1 MKNKSNVINLGCRL
15 NSYESR
21 IIENILNKNKISNTT
36 VINTCAV
43 TNQAVQKS
51 RLEIRKAKKK
61 NPNNSIIVTGCASH
75 IEPFFFKKM
84 PEVERVIDNKV
95 KTQEVYYKKNFNNLI
110 SEVDTRLQQFP
121 KDVDAF
127 STKTRALLQIQ
138 QGCDHRC
145 TFCIIPFGRGNS
157 ISLPLGEIVK
167 RTEDII
173 NYGYSEIVITGV
185 DITSYG
191 HDLPGKPP
199 LGQILKRLLKIVPKI
214 TRLRLSSIDPAEI
227 DEDLL
232 DLIIN
237 EPKLMPHIHF
247 SVQSGNNL
255 ILKRMK
261 RRHTREDIINICKY
275 IKIRRHEMTF
285 GADFIVGFPTETEE
299 FFMESIDCI
308 EKCQF
313 SNLHIFPFSPK
324 KGTPASKMPQI
335 KKILKTQRA
344 SLMKSVGYK
353 IKENLIKKKI
363 SSVVKILFECEKLSY
378 TNDYFKV
385 RVEGIPRSK
394 NKFLR
399 GQLVD
404 VKLENYS
411 DDVIFGKI
419 L

>member
-1 MKNKSNVINLGCRL
+1 
-15 NSYESR
+15 
-21 IIENILNKNKISNTT
+21 
-36 VINTCAV
+36 
-43 TNQAVQKS
+43 
-51 RLEIRKAKKK
+51 
-61 NPNNSIIVTGCASH
+61 
-75 IEPFFFKKM
+75 M